1 MKKYSFFLFNALQ
14 RSAFCLMLVMST
26 LAIGFTSCSDD
37 DEEGDGPV
45 GGPYTGVWEMTHI
58 KIVEDGESEEGDVAG
73 SGSVIKLTLLDNGN
87 YSYYAFS
94 KGDTEEEDE
103 LLEESGT
110 WTYADQKLILKGE
123 MSGTST
129 MQVRTWTP
137 TKLVTYQE
145 ENEDGYTYS
154 ETRTWQKK

>member
-1 MKKYSFFLFNALQ
+1 MKKYSFFPFNALQ

-26 LAIGFTSCSDD
+26 LAVGFTSCSDD
-37 DEEGDGPV
+37 DEEGDRPA
-45 GGPYTGVWEMTHI
+45 GGPYPGVWEMTHI
-58 KIVEDGESEEGDVAG
+58 KIVEDGEPEEGELAG
-73 SGSVIKLTLLDNGN
+73 TGSVVKLTLLENGT

-103 LLEESGT
+103 LLEDNGK
-110 WTYADQKLILKGE
+110 WTYSDQKLMLKNE
-123 MSGTST
+123 MSTST
-129 MQVRTWTP
+129 LLVRTWTP

>member
-26 LAIGFTSCSDD
+26 LAVGFTSCSDD
-37 DEEGDGPV
+37 DEEGDGPA
-45 GGPYTGVWEMTHI
+45 GGPYPGVWEMTHI
-58 KIVEDGESEEGDVAG
+58 KIVEDGEPEEGNVAG
-73 SGSVIKLTLLDNGN
+73 TGSVIKLTLLENGT
-87 YSYYAFS
+87 YSYYALV

-103 LLEESGT
+103 LIEDDGK
-110 WTYADQKLILKGE
+110 WTYSDQKLMLKNE
-123 MSGTST
+123 MSTST
-129 MQVRTWTP
+129 LLVRTWTP

>member
-1 MKKYSFFLFNALQ
+1 M
-14 RSAFCLMLVMST
+14 
-26 LAIGFTSCSDD
+26 
-37 DEEGDGPV
+37 
-45 GGPYTGVWEMTHI
+45 
-58 KIVEDGESEEGDVAG
+58 
-73 SGSVIKLTLLDNGN
+73 DNGN

-154 ETRTWQKK
+154 ETRTWQKIN